1 MLSGTSTK
9 HQELGKL
16 PGNGQPQGVRVHQLP
31 FWLSRHRMF
40 IGTILALTA
49 QNAINIRPLWG
60 QLYAYPLI
68 TKFHL
73 KNYTFF
79 LCP

>member
-1 MLSGTSTK
+1 MAKSGRTWK
-9 HQELGKL
+9 DAIER
-16 PGNGQPQGVRVHQLP
+16 PAARVRIHKLP

-49 QNAINIRPLWG
+49 PNAINIRPLWG

>member
-9 HQELGKL
+9 HQELGKM
-16 PGNGQPQGVRVHQLP
+16 PGNGQPQGMRIHKLLICLLRLQ
-31 FWLSRHRMF
+31 MF
-40 IGTILALTA
+40 VETILAMA
-49 QNAINIRPLWG
+49 APNAINMLPLRG